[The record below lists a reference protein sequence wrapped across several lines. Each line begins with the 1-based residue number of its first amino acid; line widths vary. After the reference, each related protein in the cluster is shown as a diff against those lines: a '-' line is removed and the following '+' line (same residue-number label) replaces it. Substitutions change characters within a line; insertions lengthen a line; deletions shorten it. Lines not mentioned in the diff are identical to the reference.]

1 MLGLGRVRRLVGV
14 GLLAALT
21 ACSQP
26 IPADK
31 RAYVGDWRGAGMQ
44 LSITAEGSVRYWRQH
59 DNGTTTLEAPL
70 QRFDGDHFDV
80 GVGPISTRFVVAQP
94 PALSEGVWRMTV
106 DGVVLTREGVIAS
119 GPAPRG

>member
-14 GLLAALT
+14 GLLAALA

-44 LSITAEGSVRYWRQH
+44 LSITAEGSVRYWRQR
-59 DNGTTTLEAPL
+59 DDGSTTLEAPL

-80 GVGPISTRFVVAQP
+80 GVGPISTRFVVTQP
-94 PALSEGVWRMTV
+94 PVLIEGVWRMTV
-106 DGVVLTREGVIAS
+106 DGVALTRPGVT
-119 GPAPRG
+119 APGAALRG